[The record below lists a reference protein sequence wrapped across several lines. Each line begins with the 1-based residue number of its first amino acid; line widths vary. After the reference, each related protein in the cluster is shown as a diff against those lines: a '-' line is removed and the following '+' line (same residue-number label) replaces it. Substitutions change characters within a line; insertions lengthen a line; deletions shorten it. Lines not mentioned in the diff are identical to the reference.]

1 MAAATGVSAST
12 IGRIWRSYG
21 LKPHLSTTFKL
32 SNDRRFAEKLEDVVG
47 LYLNPPDHA
56 VVLSCDEKSR
66 FLTQM
71 CARFSPSRSAAPWEE
86 GADALVPANQR

>member
-32 SNDRRFAEKLEDVVG
+32 SNDRRFAEKVG
-47 LYLNPPDHA
+47 A
-56 VVLSCDEKSR
+56 TGFV
-66 FLTQM
+66 
-71 CARFSPSRSAAPWEE
+71 
-86 GADALVPANQR
+86 